1 MDLPPGC
8 LIEVPSQSDPSDA
21 IAVVGDSANI
31 AKAIQMVIDKVRSF
45 LHPRAAHELRLL
57 LMSQPAP
64 PSAWVQSKSVAFE
77 EFPIGNERLQR
88 YVNARGKAKLRE
100 LEKDRKSTVAFT
112 GTAIEVQG
120 PPEEAAAMHADVAKL
135 VKSFVRAKAARWM
148 GGAFEDGAE
157 LLKIGRCIRQ

>member
-1 MDLPPGC
+1 M
-8 LIEVPSQSDPSDA
+8 PSQSDPSDA

-31 AKAIQMVIDKVRSF
+31 AKAIQMVIDKVRPF
-45 LHPRAAHELRLL
+45 LPPRAAHELRLL

-64 PSAWVQSKSVAFE
+64 PLRRCRASVIVQSKSVAFE

-148 GGAFEDGAE
+148 GGWGGAFEDGAE
-157 LLKIGRCIRQ
+157 LLKIGRCIRR